1 MNFFQVFKFF
11 IKEIDLKTWFKVII
25 NFIFH
30 FSIIV
35 SEILFL
41 STFFII
47 LNKKTDSDFVNKFF
61 EKLEI
66 YFFRFFETFS
76 LTEIY
81 IIILIFFLLIKNIFI
96 ISHNIYY
103 NSFIFNLSVKKS
115 SQILKSY
122 MNKSFEDFSKKEV
135 SIYIKQLVRDVE
147 NVFVGIFGLI
157 VTFISELIYVVVLI
171 FFISN
176 LVELNPTYEVYIAF
190 SLMIFILYVL
200 YISAKK
206 YGELRGST
214 EIIVFKTLNDTLN
227 IFKEIKLFGNSK
239 DFVNR
244 YHKFLDKYFKTRI
257 ASGLINLSPK
267 FMFEFFLIIFFFI
280 IFKNE
285 SSELSISEFVV
296 KYSVFALA
304 LLRLIPSFAKL
315 SSYFSLILYNLKS
328 IDFIKDDLKK
338 KIKPNLTKSLKNIK
352 VNNIQ
357 LSNICLN
364 YLDKKKSKIS
374 SKFKDLNLNF
384 KKNNIYGIY
393 GESGSGKTSIL
404 NLVSGFIK
412 PSKGQIYFNKKE
424 YNFNDLTKRFNIGYS
439 TQTPTIIDENVI
451 INVTL
456 KYDNDKI
463 IIKKLKNYLKMFNL
477 SKFLNN
483 KYFENTSISSIKNMS
498 GGEKQRIGII
508 RALIHNPDLI
518 LFDEPT
524 SSLDKQ
530 NEKKIFEYLRSIK
543 KNKIII
549 VTSHKLEQ
557 KKYFDKVINL

>member
-1 MNFFQVFKFF
+1 MNFLQVFKFF
-11 IKEIDLKTWFKVII
+11 IKEIDLKTWFKVTI

-35 SEILFL
+35 SEILFF

-81 IIILIFFLLIKNIFI
+81 IIMLIFFLLIKNILI

-122 MNKSFEDFSKKEV
+122 MNKSFEDFQKKEV
-135 SIYIKQLVRDVE
+135 SIYIKQLVIDVE

-200 YISAKK
+200 YIFAKK

-257 ASGLINLSPK
+257 ASGLIHLSPK

-285 SSELSISEFVV
+285 SSELTISEFVV

-304 LLRLIPSFAKL
+304 LLRLVPSFAKL

-463 IIKKLKNYLKMFNL
+463 IIKKLKNYLKIFNL

-524 SSLDKQ
+524 SSLDKE
-530 NEKKIFEYLRSIK
+530 NEKKVFEYLRSIK

>member
-1 MNFFQVFKFF
+1 MNFSQVFKFF
-11 IKEIDLKTWFKVII
+11 IKEIDLKTWLRVII

-30 FSIIV
+30 FSIIF

-81 IIILIFFLLIKNIFI
+81 IIILIFFLLIKNILI

-122 MNKSFEDFSKKEV
+122 INKSFEDFSKKEV

-157 VTFISELIYVVVLI
+157 VTFISELIYVMVLI

-176 LVELNPTYEVYIAF
+176 LVELNPTYEVYIVF
-190 SLMIFILYVL
+190 LLMIFILYFL

-227 IFKEIKLFGNSK
+227 IFKEIKLFGNPN

-257 ASGLINLSPK
+257 ASGVINLSPK
-267 FMFEFFLIIFFFI
+267 FMFEFFLVIFFFI

-285 SSELSISEFVV
+285 SSELSINEFVI

-315 SSYFSLILYNLKS
+315 SSYFSIILYNLKS

-357 LSNICLN
+357 LSNIHLN
-364 YLDKKKSKIS
+364 YINKKKSKIS
-374 SKFKDLNLNF
+374 SKFKNLNLNF

-412 PSKGQIYFNKKE
+412 PNKGQIYFNKKE

-456 KYDNDKI
+456 KYDNDEK
-463 IIKKLKNYLKMFNL
+463 IIKKLKNYLKIFNL

-524 SSLDKQ
+524 SSLDKE
-530 NEKKIFEYLRSIK
+530 NEKKVFEYLRSIK